1 MSIYYLENETIK
13 VEIHSLG
20 AELKSVFHKKIDKE
34 ILYSGKESWWNRSA
48 PVLFPIV
55 GRLKNESYIFENKN
69 HSLSQHGFARN
80 LNFDCIA
87 QEKNTITFSLKSN
100 EETLKVYPFTFE
112 LQLKYVLNNNQVQT
126 TYKVF
131 NHDSKEMF
139 FSIGAHPGFVCP
151 LFENENFED
160 YYLEF
165 EKEESFERQLL
176 NLEKGIFSGQSEM
189 IPNQNK
195 QIKLD
200 YSFFEKDAIVFE
212 KFNSS
217 KIYLKSKKSNY
228 SLEFAFQDF
237 PFFGIWTKPEA
248 KFICL
253 EPWCGLADSENSKGD
268 LTEKKGINTLSPN
281 AFFERSFSFTINY

>member
-20 AELKSVFHKKIDKE
+20 AELKSVFHKKIQKE
-34 ILYSGKESWWNRSA
+34 ILYSGKETYWNRSA

-69 HSLSQHGFARN
+69 YSLSQHGFARN
-80 LNFDCIA
+80 LNFDCIE
-87 QEKNTITFSLKSN
+87 QENNSITFSLKAN
-100 EETLKVYPFTFE
+100 EITLQDYPFDFE
-112 LQLKYVLNNNQVQT
+112 LHIKYYLDENQVQT

-131 NHDSKEMF
+131 NYDSEEMF

-151 LFENENFED
+151 LFENESFED

-165 EKEESFERQLL
+165 EKEESFERHLL
-176 NLEKGIFSGQSEM
+176 NLEKGIFNGETEQ

-195 QIKLD
+195 QINLD
-200 YSFFEKDAIVFE
+200 YAFFEKDAIVFE
-212 KFNSS
+212 HLNS
-217 KIYLKSKKSNY
+217 KNIILKSKKSSY
-228 SLEFAFQDF
+228 SLEFSFQDF

-253 EPWCGLADSENSKGD
+253 EPWCGLADSENSAGD
-268 LTEKKGINTLSPN
+268 LKRKKGINLLKPN
-281 AFFERSFSFTINY
+281 DFFERSFSFKIQY